1 MSSRESVLRTLVRP
15 SSVVC
20 RQWSV
25 VRRRIMKQLP
35 NIFTLLNLFFGCVAI
50 VYILQNG
57 MVSSTS
63 EEGELML
70 MLPEKI
76 YLASVFI
83 GIAAVID
90 FLDGLVARIMNVSTD
105 MGKQLDSLADLVSF
119 GVAPGMI
126 IYQFLRLSYAQ
137 QENGLGISAFLL
149 LPAFIIPCAGA
160 YRLGRFN
167 LDKEQSYGFKGVPI
181 PAAGLLIASFP
192 LIYWYSNFP
201 LAVSLLLNS
210 WFWYALIAV
219 VAYLM
224 VSTVPMI
231 ALKFKQLSIK
241 QDFPKLILVIVA
253 IVAGLLLHWLAVPVV
268 FVTYVILSLAMPEY
282 AKGRDR
288 SIARTI

>member
-1 MSSRESVLRTLVRP
+1 
-15 SSVVC
+15 
-20 RQWSV
+20 
-25 VRRRIMKQLP
+25 MKQLP

-57 MVSSTS
+57 LMSLTTQ
-63 EEGELML
+63 EGELML
-70 MLPEKI
+70 MLPAKI
-76 YLASVFI
+76 YWASVYI

-90 FLDGLVARIMNVSTD
+90 FLDGLVARIMNVNTD

-126 IYQFLRLSYAQ
+126 VYEFLRLSYAQ
-137 QENGLGISAFLL
+137 QENGLNISALLL

-192 LIYWYSNFP
+192 LIYWYSNTPFS
-201 LAVSLLLNS
+201 VNLLLNT

-224 VSTVPMI
+224 VSELPMI
-231 ALKFKQLSIK
+231 ALKSKEFNIRHDL
-241 QDFPKLILVIVA
+241 PKFILIIVA
-253 IVAGLLLHWLAVPVV
+253 IVAGIFLQWLAVPVV
-268 FVTYVILSLAMPEY
+268 FVAYIILSLTMPQY
-282 AKGRDR
+282 AKGVDR
-288 SIARTI
+288 SIAKTVS